1 MKVLLLTNEYSP
13 FNGGISRYTQMLVQH
28 KPAGVE
34 IELVAP
40 SYHKE
45 VSENSDALKIK
56 VKRYKGGKFTW
67 KDFPTLLK
75 IVAKINT
82 REYDRIHVADWPFWL
97 AVCFRNKF
105 MPWKEKIKFTCTIYG
120 SEILNFKN
128 GRISLLVKRL
138 LPFRDVTAL
147 YPISDYT
154 KNIMVNTF
162 PESRTL
168 PCKTVLLGIDEAW
181 RKEIDVN
188 DIKRKVDQDKTDFVL
203 VTVGRLDSRKGHDL
217 IIEAISQS
225 GLAANIIY
233 NVIGR
238 GDDDYKRALKDL
250 GEKNNVRVNIFD
262 NLSDDEVKCQ
272 YRQSDLFVL
281 AARTD
286 ARKVEG
292 FGLVFLE
299 AAACGVPS
307 LATNVGAIPEVVSSG
322 LGLIVEESSDSIAS
336 GIRQLYYDTEQL
348 ASLKQTC
355 GKKAASYNWEK
366 TAQETFS

>member
-1 MKVLLLTNEYSP
+1 MKLLLLTNEYSP
-13 FNGGISRYTQMLVQH
+13 FNGGISRYSQMLVQH
-28 KPAGVE
+28 KPTGVI
-34 IELVAP
+34 IELIAP
-40 SYHKE
+40 SYQKE
-45 VSENSDALKIK
+45 ILENYETLK
-56 VKRYKGGKFTW
+56 VKRYDGGKFTW
-67 KDFPTLLK
+67 KEFPTLLK
-75 IVAKINT
+75 EVARINIY
-82 REYDRIHVADWPFWL
+82 EYDRIHVADWPFWL

-105 MPWKEKIKFTCTIYG
+105 MPWKAKIKFTCTIYG

-128 GRISLLVKRL
+128 GRISPLVKIL
-138 LPFRDVTAL
+138 SPFRDVTAL

-154 KNIMVNTF
+154 RKIMIKTF
-162 PESRTL
+162 PESRVL

-181 RKEIDVN
+181 RKEIEINDLNQAVN
-188 DIKRKVDQDKTDFVL
+188 NGKADFVL

-217 IIEAISQS
+217 IIKAINQS
-225 GLAANIIY
+225 GLAENIIY

-238 GDDDYKRALKDL
+238 GDDGYKIYLKEL
-250 GEKNNVRVNIFD
+250 GEKYNVRVNIFD
-262 NLSDDEVKCQ
+262 NLNDEEVKFQ

-286 ARKVEG
+286 TRKVEG

-307 LATNVGAIPEVVSSG
+307 LATNVGAIPEVVSAE
-322 LGLIVEESSDSIAS
+322 LGIVVEESIDSLAL
-336 GIRQLYYDTEQL
+336 GIRQLYDNPEQL

-366 TAQETFS
+366 TAQETFV